1 MGKSTPGV
9 DLQISRH
16 VTILLY
22 SLPPT
27 AHHDHRTT
35 RTRAGR
41 RIPASADRSGKEGS
55 SVAGYQPPSNRVLN
69 PSNKVTSL
77 HQQKEITGNVEEGPR
92 RTEKAIAIRRG
103 LRPLDRETGFSTI
116 IIRHLPY
123 DTCSVP

>member
-16 VTILLY
+16 VTVLLY
-22 SLPPT
+22 SLTPT
-27 AHHDHRTT
+27 THHDHRTT

-77 HQQKEITGNVEEGPR
+77 HQQKEIAGNVEEGPR
-92 RTEKAIAIRRG
+92 RIETGHRYKKG
-103 LRPLDRETGFSTI
+103 LRPLR
-116 IIRHLPY
+116 
-123 DTCSVP
+123 